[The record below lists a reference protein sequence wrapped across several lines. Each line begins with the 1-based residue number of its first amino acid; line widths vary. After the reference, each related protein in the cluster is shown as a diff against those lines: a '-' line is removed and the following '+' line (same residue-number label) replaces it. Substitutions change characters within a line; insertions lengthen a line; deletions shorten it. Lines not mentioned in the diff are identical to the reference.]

1 MFCPKCGTQN
11 DDHATQCTSCGQTL
25 HENPPETVTPA
36 ASVGTSPYANATAQG
51 NQVPTTI
58 PNYLVQSILSTL
70 CCCLPL
76 GIVAIVFASQV
87 NTKIAAGDIAGA
99 MDSSKKAKMWCW
111 ISFGLG
117 ITGWILY
124 ALLMMVPF
132 LMRAGRY

>member
-11 DDHATQCTSCGQTL
+11 DDHATECTNCGQAL
-25 HENPPETVTPA
+25 HENPAGTVTPA
-36 ASVGTSPYANATAQG
+36 AAPYATTTNAAAPEGQT
-51 NQVPTTI
+51 PTTI
-58 PNYLVQSILSTL
+58 SNYLVQSILSTL

-124 ALLMMVPF
+124 AVMMMLPF
-132 LMRAGRY
+132 LFHTGGY